1 VPVYWLFEEIPP
13 GVLRQTACAV
23 ALAALPAP
31 APGQVLSFSARSD
44 LVVFSATAID
54 GKGRPITD
62 LRREDFRIYEDGRPQ
77 PIAHFH
83 GGQGLPAR
91 ILLLVD
97 ASGSMA
103 EEYKV
108 ASARRAARQILEA
121 LGPDDQAAV
130 AGFDS
135 RYWGV
140 VAFTS
145 DREALRKGLDS
156 ITPFGS
162 TALHDALDKAAHD
175 IASHGEGRRAVVVL
189 TDGVDTSS
197 QQAPDDVIARSRA
210 LDVPIY
216 AVSVVSP
223 LDDPASPSFVGKKET
238 AEAAA
243 AAETLSRYATL
254 SGGAAF
260 RVSDA
265 LGLRLAADRI
275 AGELKHQ
282 YRLGWDAPEGSSRF
296 RRVVVLSTR
305 KGITV
310 RTRSG
315 YVPPS
320 ESSPGDRA
328 GNPSTRRLDKEVIE

>member
-1 VPVYWLFEEIPP
+1 L
-13 GVLRQTACAV
+13 LRKIACAV

-44 LVVFSATAID
+44 LVIFSATAID
-54 GKGRPITD
+54 RKGRPVTD
-62 LRREDFRIYEDGRPQ
+62 LRREDFRVLEEGKTQ
-77 PIAHFH
+77 PIVHFH
-83 GGQGLPAR
+83 GGRGLPAR

-97 ASGSMA
+97 ASGSMGD
-103 EEYKV
+103 EWKV
-108 ASARRAARQILEA
+108 ASARRAGRQILDVLSPE
-121 LGPDDQAAV
+121 DQVAV

-140 VAFTS
+140 VAFTA
-145 DREALRKGLDS
+145 DKEAVRRGLDS

-162 TALHDALDKAAHD
+162 TALHDALDKAARD

-197 QQAPDDVIARSRA
+197 QKTADEAIERSRA

-223 LDDPASPSFVGKKET
+223 LDDPAAPQFLGNK
-238 AEAAA
+238 AAGEAAA
-243 AAETLSRYATL
+243 AAETLARYSEL
-254 SGGAAF
+254 SGGTFF
-260 RVSDA
+260 RVSDP
-265 LGLRLAADRI
+265 LGLQRAADRI

-282 YRLGWDAPEGSSRF
+282 YRLGWDAPPGSPRF
-296 RRVVVLSTR
+296 RRVEVLATR
-305 KGITV
+305 KGVLV

-320 ESSPGDRA
+320 
-328 GNPSTRRLDKEVIE
+328 